1 MGAIAAEG
9 NAVLVGIEK
18 ALVWHAYISPDNF
31 TFGVFCDVPR
41 QASLSQSAS

>member
-18 ALVWHAYISPDNF
+18 ALVWHAYISPDHF
-31 TFGVFCDVPR
+31 TFGVF
-41 QASLSQSAS
+41 